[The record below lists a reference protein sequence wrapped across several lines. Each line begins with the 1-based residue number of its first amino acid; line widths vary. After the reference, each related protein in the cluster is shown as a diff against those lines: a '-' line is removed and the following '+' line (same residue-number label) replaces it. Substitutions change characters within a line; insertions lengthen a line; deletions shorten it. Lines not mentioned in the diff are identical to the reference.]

1 MRTFTRITAAAVLAA
16 GLTAAGTGAAAAAA
30 ADQDD
35 SRPGGVL
42 GFLFDGVFGENA
54 DPPVV
59 GEDDGPPEV
68 SGAPGTTAEE
78 APVQEAPA
86 EGAPAAPAEQ
96 GTDTGGAT
104 GGM

>member
-16 GLTAAGTGAAAAAA
+16 GLTVAGTGAAMAAT

-59 GEDDGPPEV
+59 GEDNDPPEV
-68 SGAPGTTAEE
+68 NGAPGTTAEE
-78 APVQEAPA
+78 TPAEEAPA
-86 EGAPAAPAEQ
+86 DEAPAAPAEQ
-96 GTDTGGAT
+96 GTGTNGAT